1 MLHVLS
7 PFLTSTAYLL
17 PEIQCKDTK
26 NMNRTAIFFIFLILF
41 CPFICLFRI
50 KKLTLQC
57 ENVKTMDSK
66 VITTRIEELR
76 EVMKSE
82 GIDAFIFQSTDP
94 HNGEYVPDHW
104 KGREFISG
112 FNGSAGTAVVTMDDA
127 ALWTDSRYFLQAEE
141 QLAGTGFT
149 LMKLK
154 IEGTPTISQWL
165 GRKLAVNGG
174 TVVGI
179 DGMVNSVNT
188 VEALAAEL
196 RAEGGI
202 ILRTNFDPLKV
213 IWKDRPEIPS
223 DVAIAH
229 PKKYAGES
237 VQSKISRIREALRE
251 RHVEGMLVSAL
262 DDIAW
267 ALNIRGTDV
276 HCNPV
281 VVSYLLITMESVT
294 LYINKC
300 KLAPAVMEHL
310 TANGVKTDE
319 YDNVQKGLAGYD
331 GYNIL
336 MDPDETCYT
345 LYKAYGDRP
354 KVLAQ
359 SPVPSMK
366 IVKNETEIMGYRYA
380 MLRDGVAMAKFLR
393 WLVPAVEEGGVTEVS
408 ASEELEG
415 FRSEQSLYKDISFD
429 TIAGYGAHGAIVHYE
444 PTAETDVELKPEGLL
459 LLDSGAQYLDG
470 TTDITRT
477 IALGPVTDEQKHIY
491 TLVLKGHIRLAMA
504 KFPANASGTQLDILA
519 REAMWREGL
528 NYLHGTGHGVGSYLN
543 VHEGPHQIRMEY
555 KPEPLRAGMTVTNE
569 PGLYLAGKFGVRI
582 ENTMLITEYM
592 TTEYGRFLQLEPLT
606 LCPIDKKPIDIEM
619 LTDEELEYLN
629 DYHATVFK
637 ALAPY
642 LDDEMTEWLADAC
655 SPLTR

>member
-1 MLHVLS
+1 
-7 PFLTSTAYLL
+7 
-17 PEIQCKDTK
+17 
-26 NMNRTAIFFIFLILF
+26 
-41 CPFICLFRI
+41 
-50 KKLTLQC
+50 
-57 ENVKTMDSK
+57 MDST
-66 VITTRIEELR
+66 VIITRIEELR
-76 EVMKSE
+76 TVMKSE
-82 GIDAFIFQSTDP
+82 GIDAFVFPSTDP
-94 HNGEYVPDHW
+94 HNGEYVPEHW

-141 QLAGTGFT
+141 QLAGTGFR

-165 GRKLAVNGG
+165 GRKLAANGG

-179 DGMVNSVNT
+179 DGMVNSIGT
-188 VEALAAEL
+188 VEALADEL

-202 ILRTNFDPLKV
+202 TLRTNFDPLKV
-213 IWKDRPEIPS
+213 IWKDRPAIPS
-223 DVAIAH
+223 DMAIVH
-229 PKKYAGES
+229 PQKYAGES
-237 VQSKISRIREALRE
+237 AQSKIARIRQALRE

-281 VVSYLLITMESVT
+281 VVSYLLITMDSVT
-294 LYINKC
+294 LYINSD
-300 KLAPAVMEHL
+300 KLTPVVREHL
-310 TANGVKTDE
+310 AANGVMTDE
-319 YDNVQKGLAGYD
+319 YENVKNGLAGYD

-354 KVLAQ
+354 KVLAP
-359 SPVPSMK
+359 SPLPSMK
-366 IVKNETEIMGYRYA
+366 IVKNETEIMGFRYA
-380 MLRDGVAMAKFLR
+380 MLRDGIAMVKFLR

-408 ASEELEG
+408 ASDELEA
-415 FRSEQSLYKDISFD
+415 FRAEQSLFKDISFD

-444 PTAETDVELKPEGLL
+444 PTPETDIELKPEGLL

-504 KFPANASGTQLDILA
+504 KFPANASGTQIDILA

-528 NYLHGTGHGVGSYLN
+528 NYMHGTGHGVGSYLS

-555 KPEPLRAGMTVTNE
+555 KPEPLRVGMTVTNE

-592 TTEYGRFLQLEPLT
+592 NTEYGRFLKLEPLT
-606 LCPIDKKPIDIEM
+606 LCPIDKAPIDVDM
-619 LTDEELEYLN
+619 LADEELDYLN
-629 DYHATVFK
+629 DYHAAVFK
-637 ALAPY
+637 SLSPY
-642 LDDEMTEWLADAC
+642 LDDEMTEWLANAC
-655 SPLTR
+655 APLTR